1 MKTWIVAR
9 LNERSTQMA
18 AAYFFGHASAV
29 LGAGPPIDWTK
40 LITIGCAAMV
50 ISLTPDS
57 GAKE

>member
-1 MKTWIVAR
+1 
-9 LNERSTQMA
+9 MA